1 MAKTGYINVRIDP
14 KLKKQAEKILEELGL
29 SVSDA
34 IRLFLRQV
42 VSHRGLPFEMRV
54 GTEAKKRAL

>member
-1 MAKTGYINVRIDP
+1 MAKTGYMNVRIDG
-14 KLKKQAEKILEELGL
+14 KGKKEGEKILEELGL

>member
-1 MAKTGYINVRIDP
+1 MAKTGYINVRVDP
-14 KLKKQAEKILEELGL
+14 KLKKQAEKVLKELGL

-42 VSHRGLPFEMRV
+42 VLHRGLPFEMRV
-54 GTEAKKRAL
+54 GSEAKKRGL